1 MNRINFELFKSNVCH
16 QVKEQ
21 GDIDFLIATLESNAI
36 RDYYNR
42 QWYRESFYLLAM
54 IDYLSRENQIPLCSD
69 YDDLRCQKLQEPQY
83 PASVLVTASVMDC
96 SDVKEQVLAQAI
108 PEFLRHNI
116 VENDLRNVI

>member
-16 QVKEQ
+16 RLKVQ

-42 QWYRESFYLLAM
+42 QWYRECFYLLAM
-54 IDYLSRENQIPLCSD
+54 VDYLSRENHIPLCSD
-69 YDDLRCQKLQEPQY
+69 YDDLRCQKLQELLY

-96 SDVKEQVLAQAI
+96 SDVKDQALAQAI